1 LSLTLERAF
10 KLLEDRKRIVSK
22 QPDGRRSR
30 RKYCRP
36 LSESINLMDSGGK
49 KASICEIGIHQIE
62 PPKASICELPLKT
75 KRERYS
81 ADVGKFKADAMTT
94 AITAT
99 NVSDLIEKLQPLFP
113 EHNVAAEYERCLKYR
128 KGSGLAPGG
137 GKKFAEWMLR
147 AEKPLK
153 GQSGAE
159 TSDPEPNG
167 FPSWWVEQRFKDS
180 PPCPRWSDAPE
191 WARREFLATRRRPR
205 GRRIGTANELATDQ
219 YKAG

>member
-1 LSLTLERAF
+1 MERAF

-22 QPDGRRSR
+22 QPDGRRLR
-30 RKYCRP
+30 RKYYRP
-36 LSESINLMDSGGK
+36 LSESIKLMDSGRN
-49 KASICEIGIHQIE
+49 
-62 PPKASICELPLKT
+62 KASICELPLKT

-153 GQSGAE
+153 GHSGAE